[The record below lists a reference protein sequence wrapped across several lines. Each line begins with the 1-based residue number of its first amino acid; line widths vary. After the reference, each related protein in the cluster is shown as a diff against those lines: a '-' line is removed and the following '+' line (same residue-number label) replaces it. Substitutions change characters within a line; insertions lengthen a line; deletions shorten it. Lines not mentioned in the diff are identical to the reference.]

1 MFFCQPIA
9 IRALRPSA
17 LSHPVCLCV
26 LRRFEVGMGNGGF
39 KQKQN
44 EVDAERDPGRAEVE
58 GVIRKTC
65 SKVIARESDE
75 AVNTLLAHA
84 TSEYAS
90 GARDQ

>member
-1 MFFCQPIA
+1 
-9 IRALRPSA
+9 
-17 LSHPVCLCV
+17 
-26 LRRFEVGMGNGGF
+26 MGNGGF

-84 TSEYAS
+84 TSEYDS
-90 GARDQ
+90 GACDHAWKWSNLNNVVFALDYSQVYDGLQ